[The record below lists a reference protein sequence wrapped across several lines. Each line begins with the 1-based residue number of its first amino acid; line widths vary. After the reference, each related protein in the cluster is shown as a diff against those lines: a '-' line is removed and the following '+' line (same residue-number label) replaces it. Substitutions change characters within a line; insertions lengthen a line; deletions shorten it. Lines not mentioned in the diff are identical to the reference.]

1 MPLYRA
7 VLRSTPKVSPE
18 TPRTVSSNPRIDGLD
33 LQYYVG
39 TRLLTFTA
47 TINSN
52 SRYGTYNVMLSF
64 KGVKPEDGLTDEE
77 IMQGFKPKPTLGEH
91 EILGRC
97 SCPNYRFRFDKA
109 NRMHGVGTGAR
120 FGFYRRKTNRKP
132 NNPKNLIGFC
142 SHLMEF
148 VDYLVRQGFVLQ

>member
-7 VLRSTPKVSPE
+7 VLRSTPKVSPK
-18 TPRTVSSNPRIDGLD
+18 TPTSVSNNPRIDGLNVE
-33 LQYYVG
+33 YYAG
-39 TRLLTFTA
+39 TKILTFTA

-52 SRYGTYNVMLSF
+52 NRIGHYSVMLTF
-64 KGVKPEDGLTDEE
+64 KGVLPEEGLTEEE
-77 IMQGFKPKPTLGEH
+77 IFQGYKPKPTLGEN
-91 EILGRC
+91 EIMGRC

-132 NNPKNLIGFC
+132 NNPKNLMGFC

-148 VDYLVRQGFVLQ
+148 VNYLKENGFIL